1 MYQPTSIHIRARR
14 PLTILALAAA
24 LGVAAASAFAQVP
37 VQDANDAL
45 ATAQGIAEDPNCVT
59 EAIASQ
65 AAAEGARRV
74 GAAASK
80 MLGKVGINT
89 GGRQAAAPAPA
100 ANPCKTVGTAAAA
113 AGPAGDTA
121 GGTAGGTAGAV
132 PAAPPV
138 AAPAPTVTRPRLGS
152 TNASGGRNCGALGAG
167 CADGMKPMVACYD
180 EKKGW
185 LWKVL
190 ADSIEQKRDGTPGLA
205 PDQLNDINADVAALR
220 RAHVDGAPRVEVV
233 DPARPDR
240 YNTWLTGPE
249 YSAAANKAITEIR
262 EHEEGCMK
270 KYSRF

>member
-1 MYQPTSIHIRARR
+1 MTQPASTHARIRTAL
-14 PLTILALAAA
+14 PGSVSVAALALAAA
-24 LGVAAASAFAQVP
+24 LGLAAGAALAQVP

-45 ATAQGIAEDPNCVT
+45 ATAQGIVEDPNCVT
-59 EAIASQ
+59 EAVASQ

-74 GAAASK
+74 GAAANK
-80 MLGKVGINT
+80 MLGKIGIT
-89 GGRQAAAPAPA
+89 STGRQAVAPAPA
-100 ANPCKTVGTAAAA
+100 ANPCKTAGTAAAA
-113 AGPAGDTA
+113 
-121 GGTAGGTAGAV
+121 GTVGTV
-132 PAAPPV
+132 PNTPNPV
-138 AAPAPTVTRPRLGS
+138 GTVPTPAPTVSRPRLGT

-190 ADSIEQKRDGTPGLA
+190 ADSIEQKRDSTAGLA

-220 RAHVDGAPRVEVV
+220 RAHADGAPRVEVV

-249 YSAAANKAITEIR
+249 FSAAANKANTEIR
-262 EHEEGCMK
+262 EHEEACMK
-270 KYSRF
+270 KYSKF